1 MTDSPTTAPDL
12 TNHPEATAQ
21 LPHHPKR
28 WSRGAIIAFV
38 VSTALPTPLYIG
50 DWILVSHSDSMPQ
63 SGNWLVFL
71 QFVAGIVPLCGL
83 ILGIVF
89 AAVLKS
95 SALRGRG
102 LAVASIVSGGVTLL
116 LFSPFEIGLLLL
128 ALTVNHV
135 G

>member
-1 MTDSPTTAPDL
+1 MTY
-12 TNHPEATAQ
+12 HPEAATQ
-21 LPHHPKR
+21 LQHHPTT
-28 WSRGAIIAFV
+28 WSRGAIVAFV

-63 SGNWLVFL
+63 SGNWLVLL
-71 QFVAGIVPLCGL
+71 QFVAGIVPFCGL
-83 ILGIVF
+83 ILGIIF
-89 AAVLKS
+89 TAVLKS
-95 SALRGRG
+95 AALRGRG

-116 LFSPFEIGLLLL
+116 LFSPFEIALLLL